1 MKGRTCLVIAH
12 HLDTIRRA
20 DVIFVVKDSAIVE
33 RGTHDALFA
42 AGGVY
47 RDLYELQTNQR
58 SNPATE
64 PVIG

>member
-1 MKGRTCLVIAH
+1 VIAH

-33 RGTHDALFA
+33 RGTHDSLFA

-47 RDLYELQTNQR
+47 RDLYELQTSKR
-58 SNPATE
+58 SSPATE